1 MELKL
6 QDWITKNIPEDKM
19 LWEDSMEKQV
29 FFIRDTLSQ
38 AFPIKTREEF
48 NQFKD
53 SLMVI
58 SEHTSKSINLPVYQV
73 SWKEMVCILR
83 NNFYDWKV
91 SVRSTKKISVD
102 LSSYE
107 FKTGKKVTHSC
118 CEGFKA
124 EWVYDS
130 YENNKEQF
138 TIEISNDYQL
148 FCFFKLLSCN

>member
-1 MELKL
+1 MEAKL
-6 QDWITKNIPEDKM
+6 QDWIMGNIPEDKM
-19 LWEDSMEKQV
+19 LWKDSMEKQV
-29 FFIRDTLSQ
+29 LFIRDTLYQ

-58 SEHTSKSINLPVYQV
+58 SEHASKSINLPVYRV
-73 SWKEMVCILR
+73 SWKGMVCILR

-91 SVRSTKKISVD
+91 SVRSAKKISVD
-102 LSSYE
+102 LSLYG
-107 FKTGKKVTHSC
+107 FKTKEEVTHGY

-138 TIEISNDYQL
+138 TIKISNDYQL

>member
-29 FFIRDTLSQ
+29 FFIRGTLSQ

-83 NNFYDWKV
+83 NNFCP
-91 SVRSTKKISVD
+91 S
-102 LSSYE
+102 E
-107 FKTGKKVTHSC
+107 
-118 CEGFKA
+118 
-124 EWVYDS
+124 
-130 YENNKEQF
+130 
-138 TIEISNDYQL
+138 
-148 FCFFKLLSCN
+148 